1 MINVKIMLLED
12 STVFLQYELFN
23 NKIVSIIGELHNKN
37 VICPQ
42 PNISVAEWCLHE
54 LAQNPNS
61 KIFLEYNQK
70 YGDPTRIGSKPIND
84 IYASLKKQGKTDL
97 ILPFDIRSEFLTKR
111 GQDMLY
117 NGYEFDSLNKEEI
130 YSKFVNPFYAR
141 GLRLIHD
148 SETPYGKIVD
158 DYHEYI
164 IRDFDA
170 VNDALNMGNDDDI
183 REKFKYA
190 WMLVSDYPILATI
203 SNPNRAETGFIIVA
217 GNNHVKNIEKFLN
230 NAPFAK
236 LLVKSSG
243 GKSKCVPL

>member
-1 MINVKIMLLED
+1 MLLED
-12 STVFLQYELFN
+12 STVFLQYELFDD
-23 NKIVSIIGELHNKN
+23 KLVSIIGELHNKN
-37 VICPQ
+37 VTCPQ
-42 PNISVAEWCLHE
+42 PNISIADWCLDQ
-54 LAQNPNS
+54 LAQSLNS

-84 IYASLKKQGKTDL
+84 IYANLKKQGKTDL

-117 NGYEFDSLNKEEI
+117 NGYEFDFLNKQEI
-130 YSKFVNPFYAR
+130 YSKFAKPFYDK

-148 SETPYGKIVD
+148 SETSYGKIVD
-158 DYHEYI
+158 EYHKDI
-164 IRDFDA
+164 IREFDV
-170 VNDALNMGNDDDI
+170 VNEALNMEDDDI

-203 SNPNRAETGFIIVA
+203 SNPNRSETEFIIVA
-217 GNNHVKNIEKFLN
+217 GNNHVKNIEEFLD

-236 LLVKSSG
+236 LLIKSSG
-243 GKSKCVPL
+243 GKSKCTPL